1 MSKEF
6 KAGDKVYYP
15 DRGTR
20 VFQLDGRKSTGNYTT
35 VYLYKYL
42 IATGDYVCETFTP
55 EGFRDSEDD
64 IPKLFHATP
73 ENHTLLEQLYGV
85 EFEEPPIMELPE

>member
-1 MSKEF
+1 MNTF
-6 KAGDKVYYP
+6 KVGDLVYYP
-15 DRGTR
+15 DRDTR

-35 VYLYKYL
+35 VYIYS
-42 IATGDYVCETFTP
+42 GYVCETFTP
-55 EGFRDSEDD
+55 DGFRGSRDD

-85 EFEEPPIMELPE
+85 EFEKP